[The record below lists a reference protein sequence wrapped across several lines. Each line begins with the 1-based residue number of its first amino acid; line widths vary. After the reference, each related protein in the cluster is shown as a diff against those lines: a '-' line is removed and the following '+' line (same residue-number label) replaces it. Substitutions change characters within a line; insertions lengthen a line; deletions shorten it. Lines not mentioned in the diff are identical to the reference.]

1 MELVASSSHTPSRWK
16 YDVFLN
22 FRGEDTRKHFVD
34 HLYAALIQKRISTF
48 KDDVQLERGKEISP
62 ELLRAIEESRFAI
75 VVFSR
80 NYAASAWCL
89 DELVKILECKNKR
102 DQTVLPVFYHVD
114 PSDVREQRGCF
125 GEAFD
130 QHIEQY
136 FKEDD
141 DMVEKVVNWRAAL
154 LEAANISGWDSRVS
168 ANG

>member
-1 MELVASSSHTPSRWK
+1 MEIFEFSVTFLSLKFRTKQGSQISHMVATSMELVASSSYTPSSSSHTPSRWK

-34 HLYAALIQKRISTF
+34 HLYAALFQKRISTF
-48 KDDVQLERGKEISP
+48 KDDVQLERGKEISS

-102 DQTVLPVFYHVD
+102 GQTVLPVSYTTWI
-114 PSDVREQRGCF
+114 PR
-125 GEAFD
+125 
-130 QHIEQY
+130 
-136 FKEDD
+136 
-141 DMVEKVVNWRAAL
+141 M
-154 LEAANISGWDSRVS
+154 
-168 ANG
+168 

>member
-1 MELVASSSHTPSRWK
+1 MVATSMELVASSPHTPSRWK

-34 HLYAALIQKRISTF
+34 HLYAALFQKRISTF

-102 DQTVLPVFYHVD
+102 GQTVLPIFYHVD
-114 PSDVREQRGCF
+114 PSDVRMQRGCF
-125 GEAFD
+125 GKAFA

-136 FKEDD
+136 SIW
-141 DMVEKVVNWRAAL
+141 WR
-154 LEAANISGWDSRVS
+154 R
-168 ANG
+168 